1 MPYNVTSWFVD
12 QCAVSAPLVKR
23 KFLLGSS
30 DYSDRVINWPSI
42 SRTWNDV
49 RPLTVSIGLANEDK
63 LFNFFHLDKTN
74 LRAAAELQLGF
85 THPSSGDE
93 MITLFSGTA
102 KRVSYANGQCNLT
115 LGDKFSS
122 LSERV
127 IGTSNSA
134 AIFSGATMLP
144 SDIAWTICTCYG
156 GLSSVQSTSNPDID
170 YEDFNSWAGVFSGDS
185 VYMGARFEGQTVTE
199 ALRKLAKMTVSAV
212 VLDGEKISFARYTTT
227 NTQTVTIDNDSI
239 LDISVDIDD
248 SDMVNKQF
256 VYADWRVASRFW
268 NVTVVEANSASV
280 NSYGVR
286 ERVLSDESVWYVS
299 SQNAYNAAQR
309 IIRTAG
315 RPYDRMTLKT
325 PLKSLHQQVG
335 DTIIGVDTFLGVDAG
350 WRIMKQ
356 SINMNDGSLS
366 YSIDPSQVN
375 TPFTLD
381 VSSLDG
387 GDLLL

>member
-12 QCAVSAPLVKR
+12 QCAASAPPVKR

-30 DYSDRVINWPSI
+30 DYSERVVSWPSI

-63 LFNFFHLDKTN
+63 LFNFFHSDKTN
-74 LRAAAELQLGF
+74 LRAAAKLQLGF

-93 MITLFSGTA
+93 MITLFSGA
-102 KRVSYANGQCNLT
+102 VKRVTYNKGQCTLT
-115 LGDKFSS
+115 LGDKFSQ
-122 LSERV
+122 LGERV

-170 YEDFNSWAGVFSGDS
+170 YDDFRSWAGVFSGDS

-212 VLDGEKISFARYTTT
+212 VLDGEKISFARYTTA
-227 NTQTVTIDNDSI
+227 NTQTVTVDNDSI
-239 LDISVDIDD
+239 LDMSVDIDD

-335 DTIIGVDTFLGVDAG
+335 DTIVGVDTFLGIDAG

-375 TPFTLD
+375 TPFILD
-381 VSSLDG
+381 ASSLDG